1 MAVTMGVIVAI
12 PLTPPPVPRRPCPA
26 ARGLAGMSD
35 PPATFERRYKRTRQT
50 AETVF
55 DWMCEGPGR
64 LTPLGRPDPVPGVV
78 AGSAS
83 PGTVPHG
90 REDAM
95 VNAVTSAQVRTPVR
109 TRTADRGSAERAPA
123 ERGPGNGRP
132 SPGGQP
138 RRRMAPSAMALLE
151 SARSG
156 LAEAVDETSPAGRY
170 VAAHLAALRAAAA
183 VVAVRGE
190 PSSGS
195 RRRRPR
201 SVWELLPQV
210 EPTLVEWAAFFAAGA
225 SKRAA
230 AEAGLSR
237 AATAREADDLLRD
250 AEIFLSVVETAL
262 GVPGQSPLPLRTAG

>member
-1 MAVTMGVIVAI
+1 
-12 PLTPPPVPRRPCPA
+12 
-26 ARGLAGMSD
+26 
-35 PPATFERRYKRTRQT
+35 
-50 AETVF
+50 
-55 DWMCEGPGR
+55 
-64 LTPLGRPDPVPGVV
+64 
-78 AGSAS
+78 
-83 PGTVPHG
+83 
-90 REDAM
+90 M
-95 VNAVTSAQVRTPVR
+95 VNAVTSAQVRAPMR
-109 TRTADRGSAERAPA
+109 TRTADRVSAERTPA

-132 SPGGQP
+132 SPIGQP

-156 LAEAVDETSPAGRY
+156 LADAVDETSPAGRY

-210 EPTLVEWAAFFAAGA
+210 EPALAEWAAFFAAGA
-225 SKRAA
+225 NKRAA

-262 GVPGQSPLPLRTAG
+262 GVPGQPQLPLRTAG

>member
-1 MAVTMGVIVAI
+1 
-12 PLTPPPVPRRPCPA
+12 
-26 ARGLAGMSD
+26 
-35 PPATFERRYKRTRQT
+35 
-50 AETVF
+50 
-55 DWMCEGPGR
+55 
-64 LTPLGRPDPVPGVV
+64 
-78 AGSAS
+78 
-83 PGTVPHG
+83 
-90 REDAM
+90 M
-95 VNAVTSAQVRTPVR
+95 VNALTSAQVRAPMR
-109 TRTADRGSAERAPA
+109 TRTADRVSAERTPA
-123 ERGPGNGRP
+123 ERGPGDGRP
-132 SPGGQP
+132 SPIGQP

-156 LAEAVDETSPAGRY
+156 LADAVDETTSPAGRY

-210 EPTLVEWAAFFAAGA
+210 EPALAEWAAFFAAGA
-225 SKRAA
+225 NKRAA

-262 GVPGQSPLPLRTAG
+262 GVPGQSQLPLRTAG